1 MTASQIL
8 LCFIDEQSLCLWIAS
23 WVQYLDNCRIE
34 ISVTYFQ
41 LPTAKGKKKMRTV
54 HNVDKSKTCWESWP
68 WMTPWNMTSQI
79 PRSLRQMHWVQNY
92 RRKWTALLMSSSRA
106 AEPFCKGSAFAPSAF
121 SRWIMGRFKGTVCRH
136 FLNRISRKGGGRPGL
151 RVSLWH
157 WASLLTSL
165 AKLILIR
172 LCITCCWLVDSHSG
186 LGKVRPSR

>member
-1 MTASQIL
+1 MTPCNMISQIL
-8 LCFIDEQSLCLWIAS
+8 R
-23 WVQYLDNCRIE
+23 N
-34 ISVTYFQ
+34 
-41 LPTAKGKKKMRTV
+41 
-54 HNVDKSKTCWESWP
+54 
-68 WMTPWNMTSQI
+68 
-79 PRSLRQMHWVQNY
+79 LRQMHWVQNY

-121 SRWIMGRFKGTVCRH
+121 SWWIMGRFKGTVCRH

-172 LCITCCWLVDSHSG
+172 LCITCYWLVDSLWIRKSQALKVDWKPKG
-186 LGKVRPSR
+186 SLPGKQSFIFSFTRTFLFLHVF